1 MTLQA
6 GRRKRAASL
15 AAAAVLAIV
24 GFGAAGA
31 QPLLGQGKTPT
42 VWDGIYSK
50 DQARRGEQ
58 AYKTSCGYCHK
69 DDLSGGFLDD
79 GVGKAVALAG
89 PQAFGSS
96 FANRWKDQTIGD
108 MVYVIASTMP
118 KDAPTSLS
126 LETYVDIVTYIFERN
141 EVPAGGSALSS
152 DVAGLREIVI
162 TPSAV
167 KDPAR

>member
-1 MTLQA
+1 MRRWFWRWLRLQ
-6 GRRKRAASL
+6 
-15 AAAAVLAIV
+15 AAAAT
-24 GFGAAGA
+24 
-31 QPLLGQGKTPT
+31 PPLGQGRAQT
-42 VWDGIYSK
+42 VWDGVYSK

-96 FANRWKDQTIGD
+96 FSNRWKDQTVGD
-108 MVYVIASTMP
+108 FVYVIASTMP

-126 LETYVDIVTYIFERN
+126 LETYVDISTYILEKN
-141 EVPAGGSALSS
+141 EVPSGGSALSA
-152 DVAGLREIVI
+152 DIDGLRGIAM
-162 TPSAV
+162 TPG
-167 KDPAR
+167 PR